1 MTNELSSDTLGFER
15 CFRGG
20 ALSRLHCVATE
31 TLFMENVS
39 VCVSVE

>member
-1 MTNELSSDTLGFER
+1 MTNESSSDTLESER
-15 CFRGG
+15 CFGGG
-20 ALSRLHCVATE
+20 ALSRLHCMATE